1 MRSVSTFTVP
11 ASKPGSSKSGTA
23 PVFISHNAQQRSIMM
38 IISVAWPWQSE
49 ASNLQLKT
57 YGKLKA
63 FAMDNL

>member
-1 MRSVSTFTVP
+1 
-11 ASKPGSSKSGTA
+11 
-23 PVFISHNAQQRSIMM
+23 M